1 MSAGPAVRVRRA
13 VDGVRWYLKEVTG
26 ESRWEAYLAR
36 CGRDGVEPMTRRE
49 YERHRTDLREHNPQS
64 RCC

>member
-1 MSAGPAVRVRRA
+1 MSALPAPRKV
-13 VDGVRWYLKEVTG
+13 VDGLRWYLKEVTG

-36 CGRDGVEPMTRRE
+36 CAAEGTTPMTRRE

>member
-1 MSAGPAVRVRRA
+1 MSGALARA
-13 VDGVRWYLKEVTG
+13 ASGLRWYLDQVTG
-26 ESRWEAYLAR
+26 ESRWRDYLAR
-36 CGRDGVEPMTRRE
+36 CERDGVEPMTRRA

>member
-1 MSAGPAVRVRRA
+1 MSAQLATRRL
-13 VDGVRWYLKEVTG
+13 VSGVRWYLKEVTG

-36 CGRDGVEPMTRRE
+36 CAAEGTTPMTRRE
-49 YERHRTDLREHNPQS
+49 YERHRADLREHNPQS